1 VASAPGEPT
10 TERLMAL
17 AAQLLGRPD
26 RPQVD
31 RELLR
36 ETVMEARELWVLL
49 YRAHHGEAPTA
60 SAS

>member
-1 VASAPGEPT
+1 
-10 TERLMAL
+10 MAL

-31 RELLR
+31 PELLR

-49 YRAHHGEAPTA
+49 YRAHHGEDPTA